1 MTERTYSRFF
11 SRGSWP
17 LAVTVLVAWAVG
29 AVVLPV
35 VRRLTTLIGGRLAL
49 DDPSNEVIFLLLLVV
64 VVPVVAAA
72 ASALTLPR
80 ERAGRLGLTLLC
92 SMPAPVVYFANAV
105 AQMSPEVFPQ
115 YEQVALQ
122 LMATGVLGSCAG
134 ALLVWLVRRG
144 AAGR

>member
-1 MTERTYSRFF
+1 MTERTHSRFF
-11 SRGSWP
+11 SRSSWP
-17 LAVTVLVAWAVG
+17 LPVTVLVAWAVG

-35 VRRLTTLIGGRLAL
+35 VRRLTTLVGDRLAFA
-49 DDPSNEVIFLLLLVV
+49 DPSYAMIYMLLVV

-80 ERAGRLGLTLLC
+80 QRAGRLGLTLLC
-92 SMPAPVVYFANAV
+92 AMPVPIVFFVNVVAR
-105 AQMSPEVFPQ
+105 MSPEFPR